1 MRSNSNIPNAKDI
14 KEVASGSNI
23 NKEVGGKLETA
34 DKILHFG
41 LGDKKGI

>member
-1 MRSNSNIPNAKDI
+1 MKNSTDMPNAKDI